1 MFSKFPR
8 TATKLDRAI
17 IASVAAMLAMNVFV
31 LSQQLA
37 AAPQVALSHTA
48 ASAQQA

>member
-8 TATKLDRAI
+8 PANKLDQAI

-31 LSQQLA
+31 LSQQLT
-37 AAPQVALSHTA
+37 AAPQVAV
-48 ASAQQA
+48 ASSAPAAQQA